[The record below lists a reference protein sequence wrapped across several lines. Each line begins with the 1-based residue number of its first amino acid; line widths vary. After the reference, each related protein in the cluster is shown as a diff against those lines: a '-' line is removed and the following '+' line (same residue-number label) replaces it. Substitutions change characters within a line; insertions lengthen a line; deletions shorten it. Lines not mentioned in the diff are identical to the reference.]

1 LGIDMRQAIVI
12 NGLSEKNEGEIMV
25 NVIFCGFGDDM
36 DKRVI
41 ARGGDVLL
49 RVAESN
55 GVKIPT
61 ECKDGTCGSCAV
73 KVEDLSVTE
82 AMSSIEEDYDAN
94 AQSVYMED
102 KELDTLVGMGAITKK
117 EAEVAQQFNRQT
129 PVRLACQCIIKSDM
143 LVKPFE

>member
-1 LGIDMRQAIVI
+1 
-12 NGLSEKNEGEIMV
+12 MV
-25 NVIFCGFGDDM
+25 NVIFCGFGEEM

-73 KVEDLSVTE
+73 NIEDLSVTE
-82 AMSSIEEDYDAN
+82 AMDTTEEDYDAH

-102 KELDTLVGMGAITKK
+102 KELDTLIEMSAITKK
-117 EAEVAQQFNRQT
+117 EAEVAQQYNRQT
-129 PVRLACQCIIKSDM
+129 PVRLACQCIIKSDI

>member
-1 LGIDMRQAIVI
+1 
-12 NGLSEKNEGEIMV
+12 MV
-25 NVIFCGFGDDM
+25 NVIFCGFGDGM

-41 ARGGDVLL
+41 ARSGDILL

-73 KVEDLSVTE
+73 KIEDLSITE
-82 AMSSIEEDYDAN
+82 AMDPTEEDYDSN
-94 AQSVYMED
+94 AKSVYMED
-102 KELDTLVGMGAITKK
+102 KELDTLVEMSAITKK

-129 PVRLACQCIIKSDM
+129 PVRLACQCIIKSDI
-143 LVKPFE
+143 LVRPFE

>member
-1 LGIDMRQAIVI
+1 
-12 NGLSEKNEGEIMV
+12 MV

-36 DKRVI
+36 DKRVH
-41 ARGGDVLL
+41 ARTGDVLL

-61 ECKDGTCGSCAV
+61 ECKDGMCGSCAV
-73 KVEDLSVTE
+73 KIEDLSVDTVMD
-82 AMSSIEEDYDAN
+82 ATTEDYDAN
-94 AQSVYMED
+94 AQSYYMDD
-102 KELDTLVGMGAITKK
+102 KELDTLVEMGAITKK

-129 PVRLACQCIIKSDM
+129 PVRLACQCIVRSDM

>member
-1 LGIDMRQAIVI
+1 
-12 NGLSEKNEGEIMV
+12 MV
-25 NVIFCGFGDDM
+25 NVIFCGFGKDM

-41 ARGGDVLL
+41 ARNGDVLL

-55 GVKIPT
+55 GIVIPT
-61 ECKDGTCGSCAV
+61 DCKDGTCGSCAV

-82 AMSSIEEDYDAN
+82 TMDSTVEDYDAN

-102 KELDTLVGMGAITKK
+102 KELDTLVEMAAITKK

-129 PVRLACQCIIKSDM
+129 PVRLACQCIIKSDI
-143 LVKPFE
+143 LVKPFN

>member
-1 LGIDMRQAIVI
+1 
-12 NGLSEKNEGEIMV
+12 MV
-25 NVIFCGFGDDM
+25 NTIFCGFGEDM

-49 RVAESN
+49 RSAESN
-55 GVKIPT
+55 GVSIPT

-82 AMSSIEEDYDAN
+82 AMDTTEEDYDSN
-94 AQSVYMED
+94 SQSVYMED
-102 KELDTLVGMGAITKK
+102 KELDTLVEMSAITKK

-129 PVRLACQCIIKSDM
+129 PVRLACQCIIKSDI
-143 LVKPFE
+143 LVKPFD

>member
-1 LGIDMRQAIVI
+1 
-12 NGLSEKNEGEIMV
+12 MV
-25 NVIFCGFGDDM
+25 NTIFCGFGEEM

-41 ARGGDVLL
+41 ARNGDVLL
-49 RVAESN
+49 RSAESN

-73 KVEDLSVTE
+73 KIEDLSVTE
-82 AMSSIEEDYDAN
+82 AMDSTEENYDAN

-102 KELDTLVGMGAITKK
+102 KELDTLVEMSAITKK

-129 PVRLACQCIIKSDM
+129 PVRLACQCIIKSDI

>member
-1 LGIDMRQAIVI
+1 MA
-12 NGLSEKNEGEIMV
+12 

-36 DKRVI
+36 DKRVQ
-41 ARGGDVLL
+41 ARTGDVLL

-61 ECKDGTCGSCAV
+61 DCKDGTCGSCAV
-73 KVEDLSVTE
+73 KIEDLSVE
-82 AMSSIEEDYDAN
+82 VAMDMRTEDYDAH
-94 AQSVYMED
+94 AQSYYMED
-102 KELDTLVGMGAITKK
+102 KELDTLVEMGAITKK

-129 PVRLACQCIIKSDM
+129 PVRLACQCIVRSDI

>member
-1 LGIDMRQAIVI
+1 
-12 NGLSEKNEGEIMV
+12 MV
-25 NVIFCGFGDDM
+25 NVIFCGFGEEM

-41 ARGGDVLL
+41 ARSGDLLL

-55 GVKIPT
+55 GVVIPT

-73 KVEDLSVTE
+73 KIEDLSVSEKMDST
-82 AMSSIEEDYDAN
+82 EEDYDAH

-102 KELDTLVGMGAITKK
+102 KELDTLVEMAAISKK

-143 LVKPFE
+143 LVKPFD

>member
-1 LGIDMRQAIVI
+1 
-12 NGLSEKNEGEIMV
+12 MV
-25 NVIFCGFGDDM
+25 NVIFCGFGEGM

-41 ARGGDVLL
+41 ARNGDVLL

-61 ECKDGTCGSCAV
+61 DCKDGTCGSCAV
-73 KVEDLSVTE
+73 KIEDLSVTE
-82 AMSSIEEDYDAN
+82 TMDSTKEDYDAN

-102 KELDTLVGMGAITKK
+102 KELDTLVEMSAITKK

-129 PVRLACQCIIKSDM
+129 PVRLACQCIIKSDI
-143 LVKPFE
+143 LVKPFN

>member
-1 LGIDMRQAIVI
+1 
-12 NGLSEKNEGEIMV
+12 MV
-25 NVIFCGFGDDM
+25 NVIFCGFGEGM

-41 ARGGDVLL
+41 ARSGDVLL

-73 KVEDLSVTE
+73 RIEDLSVTKTLDP
-82 AMSSIEEDYDAN
+82 STEDYDAN
-94 AQSVYMED
+94 AKSVYMDD
-102 KELDTLVGMGAITKK
+102 KELNSLVEMAAITKK
-117 EAEVAQQFNRQT
+117 EAEIAQQYNRQT
-129 PVRLACQCIIKSDM
+129 PVRLACQCIIKSDI